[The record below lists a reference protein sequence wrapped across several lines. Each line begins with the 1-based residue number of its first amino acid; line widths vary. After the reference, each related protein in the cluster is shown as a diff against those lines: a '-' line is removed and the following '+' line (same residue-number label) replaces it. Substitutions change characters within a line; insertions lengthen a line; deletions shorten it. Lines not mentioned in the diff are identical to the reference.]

1 MAKFSITDI
10 ADAVSSKHG
19 ISNNEAENF
28 VTAIFDLIN
37 NGLYQDKI
45 VKVKGLGTFKIID
58 VRDRESVNV
67 NTGERVTIESH
78 GKITFTP
85 DPVMRDLV
93 NKPFSQFETVIL
105 NDGVE
110 IEELNNIKVADN
122 EDEDSMP
129 VVQEVDEDIVVTDD
143 KEETDIEEPHD
154 KEHEQQ
160 PANIIQEEPEQE
172 TSESIVNEPLEDI
185 VPPENDNL
193 PEEETTE
200 EKEHLA
206 SVEKEDELNKV
217 KEESLIVTPKEA
229 KSDEVAE
236 QEETDIEALP
246 EQENVNEEEELD
258 DENFISRHK
267 YFVFGFIP
275 MLIAAA
281 AFFAGYQ
288 YHEYT
293 TSPVVKYVKVNV
305 HKKQVTAPVKPDTAV
320 VKDTATL
327 EKNYVTDSKNET
339 EKVVE
344 NKPEIK
350 ENYAKAVNQTA
361 DNEAEMRNAMAK
373 VNTGAYRI
381 VGTDAVI
388 TVKKGENI
396 KKISE
401 FYFGTGMECYVQA
414 HNGITEVKE
423 GQRLKIPKLVN
434 KKKKK

>member
-105 NDGVE
+105 NEGVE

-200 EKEHLA
+200 EKEPLA

-229 KSDEVAE
+229 KSDEVTE
-236 QEETDIEALP
+236 QEETNIEALP

-258 DENFISRHK
+258 DESFISRHK
-267 YFVFGFIP
+267 YFVFGLIP

-281 AFFAGYQ
+281 AFFAGYH

-305 HKKQVTAPVKPDTAV
+305 HKKQVTVPVKPDTAV

-327 EKNYVTDSKNET
+327 EKKYVTDSKSET
-339 EKVVE
+339 EKVIE

>member
-19 ISNNEAENF
+19 ISKNEAENF
-28 VTAIFDLIN
+28 VTAVFDLIN

-110 IEELNNIKVADN
+110 IEELNNIRAVDN

-129 VVQEVDEDIVVTDD
+129 VVQEADEDVVVTAD
-143 KEETDIEEPHD
+143 KEGTDVKEPRD

-160 PANIIQEEPEQE
+160 PANIIPEETKQDV
-172 TSESIVNEPLEDI
+172 SESIVNEPLENI
-185 VPPENDNL
+185 FPSENNNL
-193 PEEETTE
+193 PEEETAE
-200 EKEHLA
+200 EDESLA
-206 SVEKEDELNKV
+206 AVEKEDELNTV
-217 KEESLIVTPKEA
+217 QENSLIVTPNKA

-236 QEETDIEALP
+236 QEETDIKSLP
-246 EQENVNEEEELD
+246 EQENVNGEEELD
-258 DENFISRHK
+258 DESFISRHK
-267 YFVFGFIP
+267 YFVFGLIP

-305 HKKQVTAPVKPDTAV
+305 HKKQIATPVKPDTAV
-320 VKDTATL
+320 ARDTTML
-327 EKNYVTDSKNET
+327 EKKNVTDSKSRI

-350 ENYAKAVNQTA
+350 EKYVKAVNQTD
-361 DNEAEMRNAMAK
+361 DNEAEMRNAIAK

-423 GQRLKIPKLVN
+423 GQKLKIPKLVN